1 MSTLSW
7 IFYTAPVCGVI
18 ACGAALAQSAPTV
31 SSAGND
37 PAPAYVSPVEN
48 QLATWH
54 SIIDPLPLCTPCEK
68 SGS

>member
-48 QLATWH
+48 QLAT
-54 SIIDPLPLCTPCEK
+54 
-68 SGS
+68 